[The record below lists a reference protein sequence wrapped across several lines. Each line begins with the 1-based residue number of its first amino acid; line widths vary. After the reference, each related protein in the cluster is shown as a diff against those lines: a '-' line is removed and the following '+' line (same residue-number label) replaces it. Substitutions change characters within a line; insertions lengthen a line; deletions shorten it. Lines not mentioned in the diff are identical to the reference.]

1 MKRIIFYGIIIFVFS
16 IGIGYYYSKIWEKEN
31 MSQEVEIIDKNIVD
45 YEEISVSAT
54 EEKVS
59 FDAVFALKKY
69 YNECGHSNLNYVE
82 LPNELINLTEN
93 EINKLYSNWRV
104 EKFSSKEIVLAQN
117 IDTMCNDHYLLK
129 LGNENI
135 EIYKVQEAEDYKL
148 LKETN
153 ISKDYL
159 TEKDISKLE
168 EGIFVFGISNL
179 NSALEDFE

>member
-1 MKRIIFYGIIIFVFS
+1 MRRILFYSILIFFVS
-16 IGIGYYYSKIWEKEN
+16 IGTGYFYSSLWKKENISKINEN
-31 MSQEVEIIDKNIVD
+31 ISSEMNII
-45 YEEISVSAT
+45 EETVST
-54 EEKVS
+54 DEKVS
-59 FDAVFALKKY
+59 YNASFALKKY

-104 EKFSSKEIVLAQN
+104 EEFSSKEIVLAQN

>member
-1 MKRIIFYGIIIFVFS
+1 M
-16 IGIGYYYSKIWEKEN
+16 
-31 MSQEVEIIDKNIVD
+31 
-45 YEEISVSAT
+45 EE
-54 EEKVS
+54 
-59 FDAVFALKKY
+59 
-69 YNECGHSNLNYVE
+69 
-82 LPNELINLTEN
+82 
-93 EINKLYSNWRV
+93 
-104 EKFSSKEIVLAQN
+104 FSSKKIVLAQN
-117 IDTMCNDHYLLK
+117 IDTMCNDHYLLR

-179 NSALEDFE
+179 NSGLEDFE